1 MSKWPTGIL
10 VAVVT
15 AAAFVPLGWS
25 VRVHPAKTVAESA
38 PPELPET
45 FDVAAIDR
53 YVAAKVKADGFV
65 GLSLAIVRDGKI
77 VLAKGYGESSRE
89 DHTPVDVDTAFAIGS
104 VTKQFTCAAALMLAD
119 EGKLSFDDK
128 VGRYFPKLTRAG
140 DITLGDLAA
149 HVSGYPDYYP
159 LDFLDQRLKNPIT
172 PDAILARYGGGKLDF
187 EPGTRWSYSNTGY
200 IILGRIL
207 EKVTLEPLGELLERR
222 IFTPF
227 HLLHV
232 SYQPKEGTKGLAQG
246 YESFALGTPE
256 RADREADGWLG
267 AAGGMWASA
276 TDLATWDIALMEGKV
291 LKPQS
296 MLRTSVPR
304 VLADGHSTGYGCG
317 LFASQ
322 RRNETVFTH
331 GGEVNGFLARN
342 TMIPRLGSAVVLLS
356 NSLGSDPYEL
366 GQQLVG
372 LLLEDHEPPP
382 PKVAGAPAK
391 EVARALVMQL
401 QSGSLDRGTLGSD
414 FNAYVTDARAKA
426 AAATLAPLGPPQS
439 VEVEGT
445 SERGGMEV
453 TQLRIVFEKK
463 KVGAT
468 MFRGADGK
476 VEELLLE
483 KE

>member
-15 AAAFVPLGWS
+15 AAALVPLGWS
-25 VRVHPAKTVAESA
+25 VRVHPARTAAEA
-38 PPELPET
+38 EPELPET
-45 FDVAAIDR
+45 FDVAAIDK
-53 YVAAKVKADGFV
+53 YVAAKVKAGGYV

-128 VGRYFPKLTRAG
+128 VARYFPKLTRAG

-159 LDFLDQRLKNPIT
+159 LDFMDQRLRNPIT
-172 PDAILARYGGGKLDF
+172 ADAIIARYAGGKLDF

-200 IILGRIL
+200 ILLGRVL
-207 EKVTLEPLGELLERR
+207 EKVTLEPFGELLERR

-232 SYQPKEGTKGLAQG
+232 SFQPKEGTKGLAQG

-267 AAGGMWASA
+267 AAGGIFASA
-276 TDLATWDIALMEGKV
+276 TDLATWDIALMEGKM
-291 LKPQS
+291 LGPES
-296 MLRTSVPR
+296 MRRMSVPR
-304 VLADGHSTGYGCG
+304 VLTDGHSTGYGCG
-317 LFASQ
+317 LFATQ
-322 RRNETVFTH
+322 RRNETVFSH

-342 TMIPRLGSAVVLLS
+342 TMVPRLGSAVILLS
-356 NSLGSDPYEL
+356 NDLGSDPYDL
-366 GQQLVG
+366 DHDLVG
-372 LLLEDHEPPP
+372 LLLKDHEPPP
-382 PKVAGAPAK
+382 PKVAGTPAK
-391 EVARALVMQL
+391 DVARALVTQL
-401 QSGSLDRGTLGSD
+401 QSGSLDRTALGSEYG
-414 FNAYVTDARAKA
+414 AYASEARVRA
-426 AAATLAPLGPPQS
+426 AAATLAPLGPPKG

-453 TQLRIVFEKK
+453 TQLRITFEKR

-468 MFRGADGK
+468 MFRRADGK
-476 VEELLLE
+476 VEQFLLE